1 MTWQFVLTG
10 FLIGALVGVTGMGGG
25 SLMTPI
31 LVLLLGFSPSVA
43 IGTDILHGAIFKS
56 VGAVRHR
63 RLGNVRG
70 RLSGWMFVGSA
81 PTSLLGVAA
90 ATWLKHRYGDGA
102 QTVQSMIL
110 GVALLVGGLGLV
122 AKSLVRFRE
131 PTGRFIM
138 TRRDRVAAVLIGL
151 VGGFI
156 VGLTSVGSGV
166 FFGLTLLVIFP
177 LRSAKVVGTD
187 IFHAA
192 ALLWVAGFGHFVA
205 GNVDL
210 HAVTWLLMGSIP
222 GVLLSSGLTL
232 RLPDRLLRVSLS
244 IVLVASGVRLLELP
258 HANVSA
264 LAVLALGALGVAAMG
279 LLRVSPAPIAVRVD
293 RT

>member
-1 MTWQFVLTG
+1 
-10 FLIGALVGVTGMGGG
+10 
-25 SLMTPI
+25 
-31 LVLLLGFSPSVA
+31 
-43 IGTDILHGAIFKS
+43 
-56 VGAVRHR
+56 
-63 RLGNVRG
+63 
-70 RLSGWMFVGSA
+70 MFVGSA

-110 GVALLVGGLGLV
+110 GVALLVDGLGLV